1 MNVATTEIHPSAV
14 VHKGA
19 QLGRGVAIGPYC
31 VVGENVVLGDAVTLH
46 SHVTIAGRTT
56 LGAGCTVF
64 PFASIGHPPQDQ
76 KYAGETSELIVGA
89 NNVIREHVT
98 MNPGTAGGG
107 MVTRVGDNGLFMAGA
122 HVAHDC
128 EVGNHVI
135 LANHATLAGHVTL
148 GDYAIL
154 GGLSAVQQF
163 ARVGR
168 HAMIGGMSGVVDDVI
183 PYGSVVGNRAHLGGL
198 NIVGLKRRGFSRD
211 QIHGL
216 RNAYRMLFAAE
227 GTLQERLEDVA
238 AQFKDHAEVME
249 IVDFIRAATRSICTP
264 AA

>member
-1 MNVATTEIHPSAV
+1 MSVATTDIHPTAV
-14 VHKGA
+14 VHQGA
-19 QLGRGVAIGPYC
+19 RLGRGVTIGPYC
-31 VVGENVVLGDAVTLH
+31 VLGENVVLGDKVTLH
-46 SHVTIAGRTT
+46 SHVSIAGVTHI
-56 LGAGCTVF
+56 GAGTTIF
-64 PFASIGHPPQDQ
+64 PFASIGHPPQDK
-76 KYAGETSELIVGA
+76 KYSGENSELHIGA
-89 NNVIREHVT
+89 GNVIREHVT

-107 MVTRVGDNGLFMAGA
+107 MVTRVGDHGLFMAGS

-128 EVGNHVI
+128 QVGNHVI
-135 LANHATLAGHVTL
+135 LANHATLAGHVSV

-163 ARVGR
+163 ARVGQ

-183 PYGSVVGNRAHLGGL
+183 PYGSVLGNRAHLGGL
-198 NIVGLKRRGFSRD
+198 NIIGLKRRGFSRD

-238 AQFKDHAEVME
+238 SLFKDHAEVME
-249 IVDFIRAATRSICTP
+249 IVDFIRSASRSICTP
-264 AA
+264 EN

>member
-1 MNVATTEIHPSAV
+1 MNLSETQIHPSAV
-14 VHKGA
+14 VHRGA
-19 QLGRGVAIGPYC
+19 RLGRNVAIGPYC
-31 VVGENVVLGDAVTLH
+31 VIGEQVTLGDDVVLH
-46 SHVTIAGRTT
+46 SQVAIAGKTSI
-56 LGAGCTVF
+56 GEGTVIF

-76 KYAGETSELIVGA
+76 KYAGEATELIIGA
-89 NNVIREHVT
+89 RNVIREHVT

-107 MVTRVGDNGLFMAGA
+107 GVTRVGDNGLFMAGA

-128 EVGNHVI
+128 QVGNNVI
-135 LANHATLAGHVTL
+135 LANHATLAGHVRL
-148 GDYAIL
+148 DDFAIL

-163 ARVGR
+163 ARVGK

-183 PYGSVVGNRAHLGGL
+183 PYGSVLGNRAHLGGL
-198 NIVGLKRRGFSRD
+198 NIIGLKRRGFSRD

-216 RNAYRMLFAAE
+216 RNAYRLLFAPE

-238 AQFKDHAEVME
+238 SQFSGQTEVME

>member
-1 MNVATTEIHPSAV
+1 MTEIHPAAIIQE
-14 VHKGA
+14 GA
-19 QLGRGVAIGPYC
+19 RLGRNVVIGPYC
-31 VVGENVVLGDAVTLH
+31 VVGANVTLGDNVTLH
-46 SHVTIAGRTT
+46 SHVSISGRTMI
-56 LGAGCTVF
+56 GAGCTIF

-76 KYAGETSELIVGA
+76 KYSGENSELIIGA
-89 NNVIREHVT
+89 SNVIREHVT

-128 EVGNHVI
+128 QVGNHVI
-135 LANHATLAGHVTL
+135 LANHATLAGHVSV

-163 ARVGR
+163 ARVGQ
-168 HAMIGGMSGVVDDVI
+168 HAMIGGMSGVENDVI
-183 PYGSVVGNRAHLGGL
+183 PYGSVLGNRAYLGGL

-227 GTLQERLEDVA
+227 GTLQERLDDVA
-238 AQFKDHAEVME
+238 SLFQDHAEVME
-249 IVDFIRAATRSICTP
+249 IVDFIRSATRNICTP
-264 AA
+264 QA

>member
-1 MNVATTEIHPSAV
+1 MKLQAPDIHATAIVP
-14 VHKGA
+14 KGV
-19 QLGRGVAIGPYC
+19 QLGTGVSVGPYC
-31 VVGENVVLGDAVTLH
+31 VLGESVVLGENVTLH
-46 SHVTIAGRTT
+46 AHVAVAGRTHI
-56 LGAGCTVF
+56 GAGTVIF
-64 PFASIGHPPQDQ
+64 PFASIGHPPQDL
-76 KYAGETSELIVGA
+76 KYSGETSELIIGA
-89 NNVIREHVT
+89 SNVIREHVT

-107 MVTRVGDNGLFMAGA
+107 MVTRIGDNGLFMAGA

-128 EVGNHVI
+128 QVGNHVI
-135 LANHATLAGHVTL
+135 LANHATLAGHVSV

-163 ARVGR
+163 ARIGQ

-183 PYGSVVGNRAHLGGL
+183 PYGSVLGNRAHLGGL
-198 NIVGLKRRGFSRD
+198 NVIGLKRRGFSRD

-238 AQFKDHAEVME
+238 SLYSEHKEVME
-249 IVDFIRAATRSICTP
+249 IVDFIRATSRSICTP
-264 AA
+264 AS

>member
-1 MNVATTEIHPSAV
+1 MSVAVTGIHPTAV
-14 VHKGA
+14 VHRGA
-19 QLGRGVAIGPYC
+19 RLGRDVGVGPYC
-31 VVGENVVLGDAVTLH
+31 VIGEHVVLEDNVTAH
-46 SHVTIAGRTT
+46 SHVSIAGVTRI
-56 LGAGCTVF
+56 GAGTTIF
-64 PFASIGHPPQDQ
+64 PFASLGHPPQDQ
-76 KYAGETSELIVGA
+76 KYAGENSELHIGA
-89 NNVIREHVT
+89 RNVIREHVT
-98 MNPGTAGGG
+98 MNTGTAGGG

-128 EVGNHVI
+128 QVGDHVI
-135 LANHATLAGHVTL
+135 LANHATLAGHVRV

-163 ARVGR
+163 ARVGQ

-183 PYGSVVGNRAHLGGL
+183 PYGSVLGNRAHLGGL
-198 NIVGLKRRGFSRD
+198 NIIGLKRRGFSRD

-238 AQFKDHAEVME
+238 SLFRDHPEVMQ
-249 IVDFIRAATRSICTP
+249 IVDFIRSATRSICTP
-264 AA
+264 EV

>member
-1 MNVATTEIHPSAV
+1 MNVAITEIHPSAV
-14 VHKGA
+14 VHGGA
-19 QLGRGVAIGPYC
+19 QLGRGVVIGPYC
-31 VVGENVVLGDAVTLH
+31 VLGEHVVLGDAVTLH
-46 SHVTIAGRTT
+46 SHVTIAGRTR

-64 PFASIGHPPQDQ
+64 PFASIGHSPQDQ
-76 KYAGETSELIVGA
+76 KYAGETSELIIGA

-128 EVGNHVI
+128 QVGNHVI

-163 ARVGR
+163 VRVGQ

-183 PYGSVVGNRAHLGGL
+183 PYGSVLGNRAHLGGL
-198 NIVGLKRRGFSRD
+198 NIIGLKRRGFSRD

-238 AQFKDHAEVME
+238 AQFRDNAEVME
-249 IVDFIRAATRSICTP
+249 IVNFIRAATRSICTP
-264 AA
+264 EV

>member
-1 MNVATTEIHPSAV
+1 MNLATTDIHPSAI

-19 QLGRGVAIGPYC
+19 NLGRNVQIGPYC
-31 VVGENVVLGDAVTLH
+31 VLGDNVAIGDNVILH
-46 SHVTIAGRTT
+46 SHVSIAGKTT
-56 LGAGCTVF
+56 IGAGTTIF
-64 PFASIGHPPQDQ
+64 PFASIGHPPQDL
-76 KYAGETSELIVGA
+76 KYAGENSELIIGA
-89 NNVIREHVT
+89 GNVIREHVT

-128 EVGNHVI
+128 QVGNHVI
-135 LANHATLAGHVTL
+135 LANHATLAGHVSV

-163 ARVGR
+163 ARIGQ

-183 PYGSVVGNRAHLGGL
+183 PYGSVLGNRAHLGGL
-198 NIVGLKRRGFSRD
+198 NIIGLKRRNFSRE

-238 AQFKDHAEVME
+238 ALFRDHTEVME
-249 IVDFIRAATRSICTP
+249 IVNFIRSATRSICTP
-264 AA
+264 EV